1 MGERRSDHQHSYTP
15 SVLLERARQADRGI
29 MYGRDMNTLTENVS
43 VVLAP
48 NPGPMTLEGTNTYLL
63 GDARSELVV
72 VDPGPDLAG
81 NIDLLA
87 DAGRISLILIT
98 HHHADHTGAS
108 AELHRRTGAPV
119 RALDAA
125 YCHGGEPLVDGEVIY
140 AAGVRIRVLAT
151 PGHTADSVC
160 FVLESDPA
168 PGDGAGSGTG
178 TASGDLV
185 LTGDTIRGRGTTVLI
200 HGDGSLAD
208 YLDSLD
214 KLEALG
220 TVTALPAHGPVLPDL
235 ANTCAALRD
244 HRLSR
249 LDEIRSALSTLGSD
263 ASVASVAD
271 AVYPDVEPALR
282 FAVEASVATQLEY
295 LRSE

>member
-1 MGERRSDHQHSYTP
+1 MKTITDH
-15 SVLLERARQADRGI
+15 
-29 MYGRDMNTLTENVS
+29 VS

-63 GDARSELVV
+63 GDAQGELVV

-81 NIDLLA
+81 HIDVLA
-87 DAGRISLILIT
+87 DAGRISVILIT

-125 YCHGGEPLVDGEVIY
+125 FCHGGEPLVDGEVIY
-140 AAGVRIRVLAT
+140 ATGVRIRVLAT

-160 FVLESDPA
+160 FVLESEPA
-168 PGDGAGSGTG
+168 S
-178 TASGDLV
+178 SDLV
-185 LTGDTIRGRGTTVLI
+185 LTGDTILGRGTTALI
-200 HGDGSLAD
+200 HGGRSLAD

-214 KLEALG
+214 KLAALG

-235 ANTCAALRD
+235 ADTCAALRD

-249 LDEIRSALSTLGSD
+249 LDEIRSALSTLGAD

-295 LRSE
+295 LQSE